1 MPFRIETDACFASG
15 GLTRDEVEEELA
27 AAAPALDGLRKARE
41 DGSLPF
47 LALPARRDDLIPLE
61 PVARRYRDSFADVVV
76 LGTGGSSL
84 GGQALAGLAAAG
96 EGPRLHFL
104 DNIDPDSFDD
114 LMGTL
119 IDAGDPAATGF
130 LVISKSGGT
139 AETLAQFLACRA
151 ALIAALGDAPIAR
164 HFTAISE
171 PGDNP
176 LRRLAAR
183 DGITVLDHDAGIGG
197 RYSVLSLVGMLPAM
211 IAGLDG
217 KALRAGA
224 AGVLEAA
231 LAAGATA
238 DSAPAFGAA
247 INLAL
252 ARRHGVAVT
261 VMMPYSD
268 RLRAFAQWYRQ
279 LWAESLGKDGGGTTP
294 VAAAGVVDQ
303 HSQLQLYLDGP
314 GDKLFTLVTI
324 DRAGTGAALDD
335 GGTGDEGLSYL
346 AGRSMG
352 DLMEAEQRA
361 TAELLARRGRPVR
374 TFRLP
379 RLDERALGAMMMHLM
394 LETVIAGRL
403 LGVDPF
409 DQPAV
414 EEGKILARRHL
425 SESKS
430 P

>member
-15 GLTRDEVEEELA
+15 GLTRDEVGQELA
-27 AAAPALDGLRKARE
+27 AAAPVLDGLRQARD

-47 LALPARRDDLIPLE
+47 LALPARHDDLIPLE

-76 LGTGGSSL
+76 LGAGGSSL
-84 GGQALAGLAAAG
+84 GGQALAGLATAG

-104 DNIDPDSFDD
+104 DNIDPESFDALIGALIGAVD
-114 LMGTL
+114 L
-119 IDAGDPAATGF
+119 AATGF

-151 ALIAALGDAPIAR
+151 ALTTALGGAAMAR

-183 DGITVLDHDAGIGG
+183 DGITVLDHDPGIGG

-217 KALRAGA
+217 GALRAGA

-231 LAAGATA
+231 LAVGAPA

-294 VAAAGVVDQ
+294 VAATGAVDQ

-314 GDKLFTLVTI
+314 RDKFFTLVTI
-324 DRAGTGAALDD
+324 DRAGTGAALGDS
-335 GGTGDEGLSYL
+335 GDEALAYL

-361 TAELLARRGRPVR
+361 TAELLARRGRPIRV
-374 TFRLP
+374 FSLP

-425 SESKS
+425 SEGKS